1 MNDLFD
7 ILGVERDFSG
17 DWIELLVPVI
27 IVIVYAISGILR
39 MRSTLEKEL
48 PAEDEQEPGYESF
61 ADLIRGRQAPSSEP
75 AVPEM
80 SPARRRQIDRQIERK
95 LVPESTPA
103 GRPGPTRP
111 HQRRTLDTFLET
123 GYIPGNG
130 SAEVA
135 CRCAETGGRRAG
147 ASPTT
152 RRPDQTATGHGNNG
166 TKSPSCKGRRCTR
179 ERAARLAVS
188 GRFPG

>member
-123 GYIPGNG
+123 AAPRSPVVAPKPAVAAPARRRRLDVQTRQQPAQSPVG
-130 SAEVA
+130 SLAERLAESDEIRRAIVYAEVLGKPVA
-135 CRCAETGGRRAG
+135 LR
-147 ASPTT
+147 
-152 RRPDQTATGHGNNG
+152 DM
-166 TKSPSCKGRRCTR
+166 
-179 ERAARLAVS
+179 
-188 GRFPG
+188 